1 MFPAYYLVTVSYLI
15 TVLLSSFLSLMLFL
29 SVNGLLSICYLCFCL
44 LFGHSRITGISSA
57 FSYSLHVIAE
67 LFGFPAVISFGQS
80 LIGQNLSND
89 RLIPML
95 VCFLKVHCLFNCMYC
110 TNLT

>member
-1 MFPAYYLVTVSYLI
+1 MFPVYYPVTVFYLI
-15 TVLLSSFLSLMLFL
+15 TVLLSSFLSLMLCL
-29 SVNGLLSICYLCFCL
+29 PVNSLLPTCYLCFCL

-80 LIGQNLSND
+80 PIGQNLSHD

-95 VCFLKVHCLFNCMYC
+95 VFSHSLLFIQLCI
-110 TNLT
+110 L